1 MTKTMLAGLTAAM
14 LLSGCATVRESR
26 LNPFN
31 WFGGPESTATE
42 GLTPVSLTPVDG
54 RPKVQ
59 AVTGLSADRMPDGAI
74 ITALGTPTSQGWWET
89 DLLPLPRTADMPADT
104 LVLEFR
110 AWPPITTTR
119 VGSQPSREVSAAI
132 FLSNQ
137 DLAGI
142 RRIVVQGVEN
152 QVTISR

>member
-1 MTKTMLAGLTAAM
+1 
-14 LLSGCATVRESR
+14 
-26 LNPFN
+26 
-31 WFGGPESTATE
+31 
-42 GLTPVSLTPVDG
+42 
-54 RPKVQ
+54 
-59 AVTGLSADRMPDGAI
+59 
-74 ITALGTPTSQGWWET
+74 
-89 DLLPLPRTADMPADT
+89 MPADT

-119 VGSQPSREVSAAI
+119 VGSQPSREVSAAT